1 MPAMTS
7 SGWCSTAPSAA
18 VSSCARSAAA
28 RSIGTSAPA
37 CSPWP
42 AQPASRRA
50 ACCGGKCGGSSGGLV
65 PLAVGTDTG
74 GSIRIPSALCG
85 TVGFKPG
92 FNSVSVEG
100 VFALSNMLSEWR
112 SILNYSTK
120 RYGRALSCRRRC
132 AVGNTFVRCRYA

>member
-1 MPAMTS
+1 MHRRVAHGPRSLHLAARHVAAGS
-7 SGWCSTAPSAA
+7 VAA
-18 VSSCARSAAA
+18 VA
-28 RSIGTSAPA
+28 
-37 CSPWP
+37 
-42 AQPASRRA
+42 
-50 ACCGGKCGGSSGGLV
+50 GGGVV